1 MNVHRPCSTGPAM
14 YTAGG
19 LKKGNFYSCSL
30 SATYPNQNIQLSFK
44 ESIVN
49 TIGAFFPLPQSFRGC
64 ISPTDSLEYLA
75 VVPAEAQVRYK
86 L

>member
-1 MNVHRPCSTGPAM
+1 MNMHKAHSTGPAM

-19 LKKGNFYSCSL
+19 LKKGKFYLCSL
-30 SATYPNQNIQLSFK
+30 STTYLNQNIHLSFK

-49 TIGAFFPLPQSFRGC
+49 TAEAFFPLPQSFRWC

-75 VVPAEAQVRYK
+75 VAAAEAQVRYK